1 MTKMKTCGCGGLVN
15 MSPSRKSISGH
26 LHICHEIVQDV
37 KLCVSTN
44 KCLLQPIVYLSPK
57 DFPIGNIRA
66 TGYTLL
72 NCQAT
77 KQNRVHLCRYI
88 AMRLSVRGLNIPNIG
103 ILTTS

>member
-1 MTKMKTCGCGGLVN
+1 MVMIIVMMVTIFMIMVLIADADNNHNNNNNDDKNEDMCGCGGLVN

-57 DFPIGNIRA
+57 DFPIGN
-66 TGYTLL
+66 G
-72 NCQAT
+72 
-77 KQNRVHLCRYI
+77 
-88 AMRLSVRGLNIPNIG
+88 
-103 ILTTS
+103 